1 MMHIVLFMEPS
12 EDKWRIP
19 LKLGRLYMNRFA
31 IDEDAG
37 FEIIKVVELKA
48 TSYEM
53 EFDHPFNKSLNDKR
67 IEKGKSQIK
76 YSEILPA
83 CKMNS

>member
-1 MMHIVLFMEPS
+1 MHIVLFMEPS

-53 EFDHPFNKSLNDKR
+53 KLANSYDKSLNDKR
-67 IEKGKSQIK
+67 IEKGNGHI
-76 YSEILPA
+76 
-83 CKMNS
+83 N